1 MVEVKREEFKQD
13 PVYNRLYQELRKIHQ
28 VADHTMKTLI
38 EGKHIPDFCEEA
50 THFVVMQ
57 GKPSIFLQYTVAT
70 WLKEGTFPVRI
81 ESIGIYDDFL
91 EYEKARLTGL
101 YSADEADIPN
111 QN

>member
-1 MVEVKREEFKQD
+1 MTEFKRKECKED
-13 PVYNRLYQELRKIHQ
+13 PVLNRLFSELKKIHK
-28 VADHTMKTLI
+28 VADHTIQTLI

-50 THFVVMQ
+50 VHFVVMQ
-57 GKPSIFLQYTVAT
+57 GKTDIFLQYTVAT
-70 WLKEGTFPVRI
+70 WFKEGIFPVRI

-101 YSADEADIPN
+101 HSADEADIPN